1 MSMLLKTVNPHAA
14 EAIESG
20 PAKVGVGNMVVYH
33 ARAGYMRAGRT
44 SFPAIVLD
52 QQKNGDLNLLV
63 ILEREDIAT
72 EEYVPF
78 QSHNQPH
85 HCWSIVDHV
94 PQEKIFHGALKWV
107 TDQLLV
113 ISEQRKQIL
122 ERLDALEAQPSR
134 DGGAAIP
141 ADLAVR
147 IEAMEE
153 RALGI
158 ASGPSALDI
167 SMLTQRIA
175 ALEKAKKP
183 AAGK

>member
-1 MSMLLKTVNPHAA
+1 MSMLLKTVNPEAA
-14 EAIESG
+14 EAIEAG

-85 HCWSIVDHV
+85 HCWS
-94 PQEKIFHGALKWV
+94 
-107 TDQLLV
+107 LV
-113 ISEQRKQIL
+113 ELVEDS
-122 ERLDALEAQPSR
+122 P
-134 DGGAAIP
+134 
-141 ADLAVR
+141 DLVKR
-147 IEAMEE
+147 IEALEE
-153 RALGI
+153 RALDVAVLAERIHALESQQPLDGA

-167 SMLTQRIA
+167 SMLTKRIE
-175 ALEKAKKP
+175 ALEAKRKP
-183 AAGK
+183 GRPRDEPKQGQ